1 MSYTL
6 LLYHI
11 IIGTKLHRPTIS
23 ENHERDLY
31 SYILSFSKN
40 KNCHLY
46 RIGGMPNHIHI
57 FIGLPST
64 FAVADFV
71 RMLKIST
78 NNFMKEHL
86 PDFPMFEGW
95 RSEYFAATCSVR
107 DKEAIIE
114 YIKNQ
119 KQHHA
124 KLSFKDELIIMLKHY
139 GIEYNEAYL

>member
-11 IIGTKLHRPTIS
+11 VIGTKMHRPTIT
-23 ENHERDLY
+23 ENNERDLY

-57 FIGLPST
+57 FIGLPAT

-78 NNFMKEHL
+78 NNFMKGHQ

-95 RSEYFAATCSVR
+95 RSEYFAATCSIR
-107 DKEAIIE
+107 DKDSIIE

-124 KLSFKDELIIMLKHY
+124 KMSFKDELIIMLKHY

>member
-1 MSYTL
+1 
-6 LLYHI
+6 
-11 IIGTKLHRPTIS
+11 
-23 ENHERDLY
+23 
-31 SYILSFSKN
+31 
-40 KNCHLY
+40 
-46 RIGGMPNHIHI
+46 MPNHIHI